1 MATRTED
8 WIRRLKEP
16 QRSLKEWTN
25 QEWQTKSGKNSS
37 DTGERYLPKKAIA
50 ALSDDEYRRTS
61 QAKREGMKSGRQFV
75 PQPKGI
81 AEKTARFR
89 NGGGAA

>member
-1 MATRTED
+1 MATRAED

-37 DTGERYLPKKAIA
+37 ETGERYLPRKAIA
-50 ALSDDEYRRTS
+50 ALTDDEYRRTS
-61 QAKREGMKSGRQFV
+61 QAKREGAKTGKQFV
-75 PQPKGI
+75 PQPDAI
-81 AEKTARFR
+81 AKKTAKYR
-89 NGGGAA
+89 

>member
-1 MATRTED
+1 VATRAED

-37 DTGERYLPKKAIA
+37 ETGERYLPRKAIA
-50 ALSDDEYRRTS
+50 ALTDDEYRRTS
-61 QAKREGMKSGRQFV
+61 QAKREGAKTGKQFV
-75 PQPKGI
+75 PQPDAI
-81 AEKTARFR
+81 AKKTAKYR
-89 NGGGAA
+89 